1 MGTEIELKLALPK
14 QALRGAQSLAW
25 LRKLA
30 ARYSRPHRLTSVYFD
45 TKRLKLRKHDVTL
58 RVRRD
63 GSKWIQTIKCGPTK
77 LAAPLERNE
86 WEAELKTGRPDLK
99 HAKGTPRQG
108 ANLV

>member
-1 MGTEIELKLALPK
+1 
-14 QALRGAQSLAW
+14 LAW

-30 ARYSRPHRLTSVYFD
+30 SRYSRPHRLTSVYFD

-77 LAAPLERNE
+77 VAAPLERNE
-86 WEAELKTGRPDLK
+86 WEAELKTGRLDLK
-99 HAKGTPRQG
+99 QAKGTPLARLVGHRSKKRFRPVSEPRSG
-108 ANLV
+108 AVS